1 MKKLL
6 LALGLLSLFA
16 VGQAEAGGEYISGA
30 KGTGY
35 CRAVEQANVLISYD
49 DRRALKEEVWRRYE
63 HALAVSIEPKT
74 NYSTSPLFLW
84 SNEAKIECAK
94 AYGFLRKRKEWHSVR
109 SDEMLQRCDC
119 FYERMLQYTYR

>member
-1 MKKLL
+1 MRTLL
-6 LALGLLSLFA
+6 LAAGAICVLA
-16 VGQAEAGGEYISGA
+16 VGSAQAGGEYISGA

-35 CRAVEQANVLISYD
+35 CRAVEQAHVLINYES
-49 DRRALKEEVWRRYE
+49 RRELKDEVWRRYE
-63 HALAVSIEPKT
+63 HALAVSTDPKT
-74 NYSTSPLFLW
+74 HHSTSPLFVW
-84 SNEAKIECAK
+84 SHEAKIECAK